1 LKEMKELWS
10 SVQWRAYFSGNCQ
23 GANLLRC
30 ETEVRLDS
38 SERRSVI
45 KSLQAFQLGESSE
58 GLHLYRCAE
67 QYAKTSGD
75 PQYLE
80 AIKLFIRE
88 EQRHAQYLARF
99 MGLANIP
106 LVRKVFIDDV
116 FRMLRQL
123 MGLECSIAVLI
134 TAEIIAKV
142 FYRALRDATHSVF
155 LKAICDQILRDEKMH
170 VQFQA
175 ERLAILRKG
184 RRMIPLLVSNFA
196 QRFLFAGTVL
206 VVWMKCRE
214 TLRAGHYTFTSF
226 FHDCRQELDLAM
238 SLMDYHTYED
248 LSTAPIVS
256 QASSV
261 DYQQD

>member
-1 LKEMKELWS
+1 MKELWS
-10 SVQWRAYFSGNCQ
+10 SGQWRAYFSDNCQ
-23 GANLLRC
+23 GANSLRC
-30 ETEVRLDS
+30 ETEVRLDGN
-38 SERRSVI
+38 ERRAVI

-67 QYAKTSGD
+67 QYAKTTGD
-75 PQYLE
+75 AQYLE

-99 MGLANIP
+99 MELANIP
-106 LVRKVFIDDV
+106 LVRKIFIDGV

-123 MGLECSIAVLI
+123 MGLECSIGVLI

-142 FYRALRDATHSVF
+142 FYRALRDTTRSVF
-155 LKAICDQILRDEKMH
+155 LKTICDQILRDEKMH

-175 ERLAILRKG
+175 ERIAILRKG
-184 RRMIPLLVSNFA
+184 RKRISLIVTNFA
-196 QRFLFAGTVL
+196 QRFLFAGTVI

-214 TLRAGHYTFTSF
+214 TLRAGHYTFISF
-226 FHDCRQELDLAM
+226 FHDCWQELDLAM
-238 SLMDYHTYED
+238 SLMDSRCYEGP
-248 LSTAPIVS
+248 STAAIVS

-261 DYQQD
+261 DYQED